1 MAEKAGISH
10 WWPVNSCLMAGGPK
24 KRWWPTRGQ
33 LVAQAFFSGLTRS
46 FRFRL
51 FGAARNKQGVD
62 CHIHSR
68 FWSTKLDSDR
78 FLLLEGSFRASTRA
92 GMWHTPVDS
101 QNGLMPTVTWQLP
114 SVVPGPPSPRK
125 APQLTFSKKKNSRI
139 QKVSNSFP

>member
-1 MAEKAGISH
+1 
-10 WWPVNSCLMAGGPK
+10 
-24 KRWWPTRGQ
+24 

-78 FLLLEGSFRASTRA
+78 FLLVEGSFCAGTRA
-92 GMWHTPVDS
+92 GMAHAHACTAAPAPFMACAIPAPFLRNSCHSCDS
-101 QNGLMPTVTWQLP
+101 LCGMAFLAFMRNG
-114 SVVPGPPSPRK
+114 PR
-125 APQLTFSKKKNSRI
+125 
-139 QKVSNSFP
+139 SFALDVA